1 MISMQIIDEETHWRN
16 LEWREAAEGVESGEI
31 LYT

>member
-16 LEWREAAEGVESGEI
+16 LEWREIVEGVESGETF
-31 LYT
+31 YT